1 MKISFKL
8 KNGATAAGVFKDLH
22 DIVVASA
29 ILPGLVHVDSAT
41 SNIEGA
47 YKPRVAYNATG
58 FYMELANGGV
68 VALVYNTT
76 SLQLKVL
83 NNFDWVALTGIVS
96 TSTLDTANPNST
108 NNTSSLSLTTTASIV
123 LNIAT
128 KSILLAGGAPFGTT
142 ATTVP
147 YTANAFFLA
156 VAAPVDPNRYDGVTA
171 AKAMVVTWLGTLSD
185 IKYTTAGGGPV
196 LSGEGSIVAI
206 GAQNSGSVSSIDGST
221 VNTSSPVVAAFPGNI
236 ISDIGGEVIQLQGRR
251 TVGDSYEAGSRR
263 WRVGFS
269 GHAST
274 SYTDFWNNSS
284 LAVEV
289 L

>member
-1 MKISFKL
+1 MRISFKM

-29 ILPGLVHVDSAT
+29 VLPGLVHVDSAT

-76 SLQLKVL
+76 SLQLKVF

-96 TSTLDTANPNST
+96 TSTLDSAGPGWT
-108 NNTSSLSLTTTASIV
+108 NTSSLALTTTASIV

-142 ATTVP
+142 ATSAP

-171 AKAMVVTWLGTLSD
+171 AKAMVVTWQGTLSD

-196 LSGEGSIVAI
+196 LSSEGSIVAI

-269 GHAST
+269 GHAAS
-274 SYTDFWNNSS
+274 SYVDFWNNSS

>member
-1 MKISFKL
+1 MRISFRL
-8 KNGATAAGVFKDLH
+8 KNGATPAGVFKDLH
-22 DIVVASA
+22 DIVAASA
-29 ILPGLVHVDSAT
+29 ILPGSIHIDSAT
-41 SNIEGA
+41 SSIEGT
-47 YKPRVAYNATG
+47 YKLRVAYNATG

-83 NNFDWVALTGIVS
+83 NNFDWVALTGTVS
-96 TSTLDTANPNST
+96 TSTLDSTAANSAG
-108 NNTSSLSLTTTASIV
+108 NTSSLSLTTTASIV

-142 ATTVP
+142 STLAP
-147 YTANAFFLA
+147 YVANAFFLV

-171 AKAMVVTWLGTLSD
+171 AKAMVVTMLGTLAD
-185 IKYTTAGGGPV
+185 IKYTTAGGGPI
-196 LSGEGSIVAI
+196 LSSEGSIVVI

-251 TVGDSYEAGSRR
+251 TVGDSYESGSRR

-269 GHAST
+269 GHAT
-274 SYTDFWNNSS
+274 TAYTDFWNSSS